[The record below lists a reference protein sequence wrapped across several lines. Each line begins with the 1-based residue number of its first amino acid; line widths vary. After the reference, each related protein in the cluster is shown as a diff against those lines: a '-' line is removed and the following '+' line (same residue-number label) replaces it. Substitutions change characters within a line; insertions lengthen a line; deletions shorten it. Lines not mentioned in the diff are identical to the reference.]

1 MLRNA
6 SSIGLNVARVYA
18 HTTDPEHPFQVQ
30 QANKNEGAI
39 SSPLSPTT
47 KSPWT
52 SLASI
57 ALNKLSKW
65 LILASC
71 KAYLEASKGV
81 LLFLQTS
88 PGSFNN
94 DALEAMDFVMETAR
108 KLGMK
113 VMLSFAD
120 NWKFQ
125 GTILLTICI
134 LPPGHSEQF
143 LMTHFN
149 MIGIFPIWTKSC

>member
-1 MLRNA
+1 MLLVCMLTQLTQSTHSRCSKPTKMKEQFHHLSA
-6 SSIGLNVARVYA
+6 L
-18 HTTDPEHPFQVQ
+18 Q
-30 QANKNEGAI
+30 QN
-39 SSPLSPTT
+39 PLG
-47 KSPWT
+47 T

-94 DALEAMDFVMETAR
+94 DALEAMDYVMETAR

-134 LPPGHSEQF
+134 LPPGHSGQF